1 MSSTNPTLCPIRLIR
16 ISSFAQLRSRISI
29 KFQKKLKNIFRGKD
43 FYGNSFTKLPTS
55 NYNICFR
62 MKEEKALA
70 EKAKRKSE
78 EIRKLKQKARE
89 VEEDEES
96 DPDCWVQTFLA
107 FKFFLV
113 LD

>member
-1 MSSTNPTLCPIRLIR
+1 
-16 ISSFAQLRSRISI
+16 
-29 KFQKKLKNIFRGKD
+29 
-43 FYGNSFTKLPTS
+43 
-55 NYNICFR
+55 

-107 FKFFLV
+107 FKSFLL
-113 LD
+113 LDYYPAFRFLNSLTKIQLKRKKKWKGKTRRRRQLMRMMRTTICFLE